1 MDPDSPL
8 SRVERSLWTVWAYIT
23 GAVNRFFRPQP
34 ANDVYNDPYSFQE
47 SAVDSEPPDCHPAE
61 DDAGRRGV
69 DKEQPLATAAQLS
82 SSRPVVVW
90 ELSPTD
96 IHVKPDE
103 ESVRYQTQS
112 SRSSEKEESTDGE
125 EQISQ
130 THDDENANIKEDEHE
145 KREIEEFGAQGKTP
159 EDGERHVDASQI
171 LIDDGMREDMQKS
184 EGKVGDEEQTVSA
197 VTPDE
202 HQEIDETVTKTHV
215 QEEECKMLH
224 EGEQDSKAAEA
235 KLCTM
240 MDSSPEE
247 EDEMLREE
255 AGMQKD
261 DATSVVT
268 EEKAET
274 CDGVV
279 QLVIENRSDEE
290 TKQEENQ
297 AMVCEVVSEV
307 LDDELIDVGQ
317 ENMMVGRRERDTFED
332 EGVKEDER
340 EQEEQNNEATSNQ
353 TTDEEPEQEKN
364 ITTVTD
370 ESQEENILNECEEAM
385 HNTET
390 WLQPAELTDIEQEDV
405 AVTQVQ
411 TKTRDVAIACVS
423 LDDKDQ
429 AEEETLS
436 SEVGTKDVEVECT
449 STSVTVKPEGETGQE
464 MSGELGNT
472 PPAISEGQ
480 VVVSQQLNTPTC
492 EETQEGVPG
501 YNNEPDENTTQ
512 RFLEVGDYE
521 ETRTTWLPEEVE
533 NTEQKS
539 LQNSGWS
546 TGADY
551 LLVKEP
557 MEEKQEGTEGI
568 KSSFD
573 FAVEKDTGIQQL
585 TDIGLTQET
594 EKPRAEPLES
604 RHLFEREEGK
614 LLESSMKTEIK
625 HIGLSEELLVDFGID
640 GGFCDSKKGDTGRAV
655 AADEAVGFVYEIS
668 EFFEAEVQ
676 KMTET
681 DFSQESALDVQTEQN
696 SSRTPSLL
704 EDTSEFGFLRPLVEI
719 EPGLLDDSSLE
730 MFGAEIILEEID
742 HGEKEEEAEDE
753 THLQEAGT
761 AAELI
766 TEVKE
771 KGNNLITESILSQS
785 PDRALEIREEEMM
798 TEVADELKATE
809 FKPKDSSAD
818 ETAEHVRETDWS
830 HTEETSDSISGHQDV
845 IDEEILDL
853 WIEAAMSVDTDG
865 IKQEEEPEPEQQI
878 DTETDPLNE
887 KQGDIT
893 SEEDKQQL
901 MEPNSGE
908 SGLASDAEMS
918 LSTVE
923 SGFFNQSIGEWDAQN
938 SETQLLKSA
947 STGSLHGIQ
956 DMLVSTSESA
966 DVSEFS
972 AQTPNSESK
981 DGLIEETAERVQS
994 YLKEETGFYPE
1005 SSEERNLNH
1014 ESDESLEK
1022 TDGVDATSSS
1032 QTEIDVVVT
1041 SQAMKTDWK
1050 DGEEVD
1056 VTSLT
1061 KRSTFFQI
1069 EETKFENEPL
1079 EISVSDSAHEIK
1091 HTESRS
1097 GSEASLEEEI
1107 MTVQPDSQ
1115 GESWTEKRL
1124 LKLPSPDEPDW
1135 SETESLSEL
1144 KRPEEAEEPMTASD
1158 DQEKVV
1164 APALDFTVQRSRIAV
1179 KNPRVR
1185 PPKDPRSLLH
1195 MPSMDPTPSTHVPVK
1210 APKGVPLGGLGIG
1223 IKLPGLGAGF
1233 PVLKKTQRVVKEEN
1247 SQETPSQE
1255 PEVKPEEKSDAP
1267 QQDEAQHK
1275 PKWMPPRHPG
1285 FGNPLMSELKTK
1297 LKKTTQEPE

>member
-8 SRVERSLWTVWAYIT
+8 SRVERTLWTVWAYIT
-23 GAVNRFFRPQP
+23 GAVNRFLRPQP
-34 ANDVYNDPYSFQE
+34 ANDGYNDPNSFQE
-47 SAVDSEPPDCHPAE
+47 SAVDCEPADCFPAE
-61 DDAGRRGV
+61 GDAGRGRV
-69 DKEQPLATAAQLS
+69 DEEQPPAAAAQLS

-96 IHVKPDE
+96 IHMEADE

-130 THDDENANIKEDEHE
+130 THDAENANVKEDKQE
-145 KREIEEFGAQGKTP
+145 KREIGEFGSRDEAP
-159 EDGERHVDASQI
+159 EGDKQHVDASQI
-171 LIDDGMREDMQKS
+171 LIDDGMREDIQKS
-184 EGKVGDEEQTVSA
+184 EGKVDDKEEAMAT
-197 VTPDE
+197 DE
-202 HQEIDETVTKTHV
+202 HQEINETVTKTHV
-215 QEEECKMLH
+215 QEEECKMRD
-224 EGEQDSKAAEA
+224 EGEQDLKAGEV
-235 KLCTM
+235 KLCSM

-255 AGMQKD
+255 EDMQKD
-261 DATSVVT
+261 DAASEVT

-274 CDGVV
+274 CDDALQQVT
-279 QLVIENRSDEE
+279 ETKSDEGTE
-290 TKQEENQ
+290 QEENR
-297 AMVCEVVSEV
+297 VIICEVVSEV
-307 LDDELIDVGQ
+307 LDDELTAVGQ
-317 ENMMVGRRERDTFED
+317 ENMTVGRRESYTSED
-332 EGVKEDER
+332 EGVKEDE
-340 EQEEQNNEATSNQ
+340 QEEQNTEATLNQ

-370 ESQEENILNECEEAM
+370 DSQEENILTEYEKAM

-390 WLQPAELTDIEQEDV
+390 WLQLSELTDIEQEDV
-405 AVTQVQ
+405 SVTEVQ
-411 TKTRDVAIACVS
+411 SKTRDVATICVS

-429 AEEETLS
+429 AEEERLS
-436 SEVGTKDVEVECT
+436 SEVGNKDVEVECT

-472 PPAISEGQ
+472 PTRINEGQ
-480 VVVSQQLNTPTC
+480 VVVSQQLNSPTC

-501 YNNEPDENTTQ
+501 YNNELGPDENTTR

-533 NTEQKS
+533 STEQES
-539 LQNSGWS
+539 LQNSGGS
-546 TGADY
+546 TGAD
-551 LLVKEP
+551 LLALKEP
-557 MEEKQEGTEGI
+557 MEEKQEGTEGV
-568 KSSFD
+568 KNSL
-573 FAVEKDTGIQQL
+573 DTGIQQF
-585 TDIGLTQET
+585 TDIGLTQEA

-604 RHLFEREEGK
+604 GHLFEGEEEK

-625 HIGLSEELLVDFGID
+625 HTGLSEELLIDFGID
-640 GGFCDSKKGDTGRAV
+640 GGFCESKEADAGRAV
-655 AADEAVGFVYEIS
+655 AADGAVRFADEIS
-668 EFFEAEVQ
+668 EFLQTEVQ

-681 DFSQESALDVQTEQN
+681 SFSQESVLDVQTEQN

-704 EDTSEFGFLRPLVEI
+704 EDTYEFGFLRPLVEI

-730 MFGAEIILEEID
+730 VIDAEIILDEIEY
-742 HGEKEEEAEDE
+742 GEKEEEAEDD
-753 THLQEAGT
+753 THLQEAGA

-771 KGNNLITESILSQS
+771 KVNNVITESVLSQS
-785 PDRALEIREEEMM
+785 PDRELEISEEEMI
-798 TEVADELKATE
+798 TEAADELKATE
-809 FKPKDSSAD
+809 VKPKDLSAD
-818 ETAEHVRETDWS
+818 EKAEHVRESDCS

-853 WIEAAMSVDTDG
+853 WIETAMSADTDE
-865 IKQEEEPEPEQQI
+865 IKSEPKQQI
-878 DTETDPLNE
+878 DTERDPLNE
-887 KQGDIT
+887 KQGNIT
-893 SEEDKQQL
+893 SEEDKEQL

-923 SGFFNQSIGEWDAQN
+923 SGLFNQSISEWDAQN
-938 SETQLLKSA
+938 SENQPSKSA

-956 DMLVSTSESA
+956 DTLVSASESA
-966 DVSEFS
+966 DISEFS
-972 AQTPNSESK
+972 PNSESK
-981 DGLIEETAERVQS
+981 DRLIEETAERVQF
-994 YLKEETGFYPE
+994 YVKEEMGFYSNSP
-1005 SSEERNLNH
+1005 EERNLNQ
-1014 ESDESLEK
+1014 ETDESQEK
-1022 TDGVDATSSS
+1022 TDEKRVEATSTS
-1032 QTEIDVVVT
+1032 QTEIDVEVT
-1041 SQAMKTDWK
+1041 KQAEKTDWK
-1050 DGEEVD
+1050 DNEDVD

-1061 KRSTFFQI
+1061 KVSTFFQI

-1079 EISVSDSAHEIK
+1079 EISVSDSAREIK
-1091 HTESRS
+1091 QTESRS

-1107 MTVQPDSQ
+1107 VSIEPDSQ
-1115 GESWTEKRL
+1115 SETWTQKRL
-1124 LKLPSPDEPDW
+1124 LTLPSPDQHDW

-1144 KRPEEAEEPMTASD
+1144 ERAEEAEEPVTMSD
-1158 DQEKVV
+1158 AQDKVF

-1195 MPSMDPTPSTHVPVK
+1195 MPSVDPTPATHGPVK

-1247 SQETPSQE
+1247 SQESLSQE

-1297 LKKTTQEPE
+1297 LRKTTQESE